1 MKPETEAHGNLL
13 GTLACFIDSVS
24 VLSQGINVI
33 FTATLSLWVK
43 SNHFSRQVEMAAKP
57 VTAHVPIA
65 QHIAQHEV

>member
-1 MKPETEAHGNLL
+1 MKPERRAHGNLL

-33 FTATLSLWVK
+33 FTATLSLCVK
-43 SNHFSRQVEMAAKP
+43 SNHFSRQVDMVAKR
-57 VTAHVPIA
+57 VTAHVPLA